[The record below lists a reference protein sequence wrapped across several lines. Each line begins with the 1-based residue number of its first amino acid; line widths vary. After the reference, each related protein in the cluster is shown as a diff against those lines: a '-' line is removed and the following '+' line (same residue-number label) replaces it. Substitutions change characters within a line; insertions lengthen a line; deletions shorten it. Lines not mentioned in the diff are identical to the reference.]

1 MPKLTIDNETK
12 QIDLENTIKGIYADI
27 MNIEKVETK
36 QEENKTIKIVYFFG
50 GGKAE
55 LEIEAE
61 DKFSFNT
68 TSVSISINDNNDED
82 DTVKILLHRTLTD
95 EEK

>member
-1 MPKLTIDNETK
+1 MPKLTINNETK

-27 MNIEKVETK
+27 MNIEKIETK
-36 QEENKTIKIVYFFG
+36 QEENKTIKTVYFFG

-55 LEIEAE
+55 LEIVAK

-68 TSVSISINDNNDED
+68 TSVSMSLNDNNDED

-95 EEK
+95 GEK